1 MLLTNAELYGLVLAS
16 SKAEKKKKDTMEFWE
31 ANLQPLGLANFPT
44 FINTPMSMFLY
55 LLVTWRTKQQAKNA
69 QSWPR
74 DFLALTPSVKQ
85 A

>member
-44 FINTPMSMFLY
+44 FINTPMCQCSCIY
-55 LLVTWRTKQQAKNA
+55 
-69 QSWPR
+69 
-74 DFLALTPSVKQ
+74 
-85 A
+85 